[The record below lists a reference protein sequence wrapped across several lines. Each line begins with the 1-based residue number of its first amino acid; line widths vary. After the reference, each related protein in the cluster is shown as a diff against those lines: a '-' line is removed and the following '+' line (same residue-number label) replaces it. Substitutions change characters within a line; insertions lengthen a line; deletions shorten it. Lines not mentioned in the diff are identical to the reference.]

1 MSRFIGPIRLRLLI
15 LTSLIIVT
23 AYTAMP
29 QQAASACITCV
40 PLTGGLC
47 VGCDPNVSEGFKSC
61 WPVQANC
68 SCSVQG
74 SCGTGSNPEDG
85 PVN

>member
-1 MSRFIGPIRLRLLI
+1 MSRLIGPIRLRLLI

-23 AYTAMP
+23 TYTAMP

-47 VGCDPNVSEGFKSC
+47 VGCDPNVTTGFKWC
-61 WPVQANC
+61 WPVQETC
-68 SCSVQG
+68 SCTAWD
-74 SCGTGSNPEDG
+74 SCGGISD
-85 PVN
+85 

>member
-1 MSRFIGPIRLRLLI
+1 MSRLKDSIRLRLLV

-47 VGCDPNVSEGFKSC
+47 VGCDPNVSTGFNSC
-61 WPVQANC
+61 WPVQENC

-74 SCGTGSNPEDG
+74 ACDMQGN
-85 PVN
+85 

>member
-40 PLTGGLC
+40 PLSGGLC
-47 VGCDPNVSEGFKSC
+47 VGCDSNVTEGFNSC

-74 SCGTGSNPEDG
+74 SCGLLEEN
-85 PVN
+85 